1 CILFGVKAAP
11 GPHTVAVENKKRIPE
26 SDDVL
31 HRPVT
36 RRRVKDA
43 YLLKAAGLIAL
54 AVLQGRSI
62 VGVTSRKDSVTVGV
76 TDEEA
81 APTDGSQ
88 IANDRFL
95 GLLPILGRFR
105 FVVRNVLYRFPIP
118 HSVARSVH
126 KVQLILKEEI
136 SDPW

>member
-1 CILFGVKAAP
+1 
-11 GPHTVAVENKKRIPE
+11 
-26 SDDVL
+26 
-31 HRPVT
+31 
-36 RRRVKDA
+36 
-43 YLLKAAGLIAL
+43 AGLIGL
-54 AVLQGRSI
+54 AVIEGRSI
-62 VGVTSRKDSVTVGV
+62 FGVTSRKDSVTVGV

-88 IANDRFL
+88 IANNMFL
-95 GLLPILGRFR
+95 GRLPILRRLPILGRLPILRRLPILGRLR